1 MVGTCGE
8 YLRSTRERRSGRWQT
23 YRWNME
29 YGVVGACPDLET
41 IDCDAIWY
49 VALTSPDSSCSIPE
63 YGTEEYDHGA
73 Y

>member
-1 MVGTCGE
+1 
-8 YLRSTRERRSGRWQT
+8 
-23 YRWNME
+23 ME